1 MLNFLIIPNCLKE
14 ETAAFAL
21 QLTNL
26 LHWRGQ
32 RVSMLPEHARFTGAS
47 CDSLAD
53 PVHPQGDVVVI
64 LGGDGTVLANM
75 HKFDLFDVP
84 FFGVNFGRIGYL
96 TECEP
101 VDAPRFIDAILS
113 QTSFIEERIV
123 LEGRI
128 NGPDGTEQSFL
139 GFNEAVIHRASLN
152 RALKFSVSVNGNSIN
167 QFSGDGIL
175 VATPTG
181 STAYNI
187 SAGGPV
193 LMPASDCFVI
203 TPVCSQFRANC
214 PLVVPGEDSIEIT
227 VLPVLRTGDN
237 DDDQPLLEIDSFQRF
252 VVEPGTTVRFFK
264 SDRRARMIKIGKD
277 SFYAALKKKLSA
289 SSYA

>member
-53 PVHPQGDVVVI
+53 PIRPQGDVVVI

-152 RALKFSVSVNGNSIN
+152 RALKFSVSVNGNCIN

-277 SFYAALKKKLSA
+277 SFYAALKKRLSA
-289 SSYA
+289 SGYA